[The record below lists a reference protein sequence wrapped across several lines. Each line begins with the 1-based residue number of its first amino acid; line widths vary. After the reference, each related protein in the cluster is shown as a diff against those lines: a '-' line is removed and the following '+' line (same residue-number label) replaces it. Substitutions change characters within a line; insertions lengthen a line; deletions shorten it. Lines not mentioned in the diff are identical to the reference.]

1 MWATGGKM
9 SPRTYTPASGSL
21 LDSRHDS
28 SLSEAVGPLR
38 GLMVLALAVL
48 LSPMGQAELFAQQ
61 APDQGQYPSNQ
72 QLPDQQSGYGQPGYA
87 QPQSEG
93 QPAYP
98 PQSYPP
104 QSYPAPGQM
113 SRRRGGAG
121 LGPLGPKNL
130 QQLAAP
136 TPLFRNPLGA
146 GVRPAATS
154 PAGGGE

>member
-113 SRRRGGAG
+113 RLWRVGLRRISR
-121 LGPLGPKNL
+121 LS
-130 QQLAAP
+130 
-136 TPLFRNPLGA
+136 FRL
-146 GVRPAATS
+146 RL
-154 PAGGGE
+154 